1 MQVCI
6 SLQIDN
12 HASTPPLSFL
22 QAGCPSC
29 RPTNSDVKYENLA
42 CGMRDLLG
50 ILLKWQTTS
59 KCLWVAAAGRNTV
72 DELDAGWL
80 CGAVHS
86 SSAVAPR
93 PLQPA

>member
-1 MQVCI
+1 
-6 SLQIDN
+6 
-12 HASTPPLSFL
+12 
-22 QAGCPSC
+22 
-29 RPTNSDVKYENLA
+29 
-42 CGMRDLLG
+42 MRYLLG

-59 KCLWVAAAGRNTV
+59 NCLWVAAAGRNTV